1 MADAGSERIWVTL
14 PAPTLQSFIG
24 NIALRKQSYYK

>member
-14 PAPTLQSFIG
+14 PAPTLSLLAI
-24 NIALRKQSYYK
+24 